1 IWRCSTCFDSNVYCR
16 GCICKRHMANPLHH
30 IQCWLGDHFRSAVLW
45 EVGVYFA
52 VPHHSNTED
61 RGRTTES
68 SAPAGKDLLEPD
80 VQQREQKPDLKRVV
94 HTNGIHYL
102 HIVSCDCQG
111 EAEHLVNLVAFSILP
126 ASFKQPKTFFMTQM
140 LDYSRLCNLE
150 LKCLYYQF
158 HQLLCRL
165 THPLAPALVKSLY
178 HEFRRMCRIWRW
190 MKKLKWA
197 GLRLDGK
204 AAKPTSGQFTVFCSA
219 CPQPGINIPDNWH
232 EEPDAAV
239 YGRTF
244 VADGNFKA
252 DHVEYKGKDA
262 PLYDRHGMMPNSSEY
277 QSYLK
282 QANHAPMR
290 APCDN
295 SFRTIDKAL
304 ATQKGCDV
312 TGVVGVACARHGCYC
327 PNALVNLQKGEQQ
340 KNVDYAFVKALQHTH
355 VDVRQKVTIIYDI
368 ACQYSIHLR
377 ACIDELLSA
386 GVPNLWELVIDR
398 AIGLFHVHDHKDEC
412 FFRFSPTFIPGLGTV
427 AGEILES
434 LWAALNEISIAVRT
448 SGPAFRMEMLDDHTN
463 DSNHKKI
470 LNMPLSLA
478 DSFRE
483 AIKSMSEHS
492 EIFDE
497 INSRAKD
504 LGYSQKWLADINHA
518 EATRHENPKV
528 MDIYGADP
536 TIVNSNPVPREPPSS
551 PNSPIHLYLD
561 LAFRTEERQ

>member
-1 IWRCSTCFDSNVYCR
+1 CGECSSQGIWHCSTCFDSNMYCW
-16 GCICKRHMANPLHH
+16 GCIRKRHMANPLHH
-30 IQCWLGDHFRSAVLW
+30 IQCWLGDHFRSAALW

-52 VPHHSNTED
+52 VPHHSKSLRDNCNKRQQNILRMEQLEKD
-61 RGRTTES
+61 KDMEESSLLMRGRFPN
-68 SAPAGKDLLEPD
+68 APIK
-80 VQQREQKPDLKRVV
+80 EQKSDLKRVV

-111 EAEHLVNLVAFSILP
+111 EAEHLADLVAFSILP
-126 ASFKQPKTFFMTQM
+126 ASFKQPKTFFTTQM

-150 LKCLYYQF
+150 LKCSYYQF
-158 HQLLCRL
+158 HQLLRRL

-178 HEFRRMCRIWRW
+178 HEFHWMCHIWRW

-197 GLRLDGK
+197 GLRLDRK
-204 AAKPTSGQFTVFCSA
+204 AGNPTSGQFTVFCSA

-239 YGRTF
+239 YRRTF

-252 DHVEYKGKDA
+252 DHVEYNGKDA

-295 SFRTIDKAL
+295 SFRAIDKAL
-304 ATQKGCDV
+304 VMQKGCDV
-312 TGVVGVACARHGCYC
+312 IGVVGVACARHGCYC
-327 PNALVNLQKGEQQ
+327 PNTLVNLQKGEQQ

-368 ACQYSIHLR
+368 TCQYSIHLR
-377 ACIDELLSA
+377 ARIDELLSA
-386 GVPNLWELVIDR
+386 GVPNLRELVIDH

-448 SGPAFRMEMLDDHTN
+448 SGPAFCMEMLDDHTN

-470 LNMPLSLA
+470 LNM
-478 DSFRE
+478 
-483 AIKSMSEHS
+483 
-492 EIFDE
+492 
-497 INSRAKD
+497 
-504 LGYSQKWLADINHA
+504 
-518 EATRHENPKV
+518 
-528 MDIYGADP
+528 
-536 TIVNSNPVPREPPSS
+536 
-551 PNSPIHLYLD
+551 
-561 LAFRTEERQ
+561 